1 MKDVPFNPE
10 VNKEQVVRMRRFW
23 RAAGSAVM
31 VLLLAALCWWQGILD
46 RTPFLLS
53 AAATLFLI
61 AFFYTLF
68 RTGWNLRFA
77 DPSLTLPQ
85 IITSI
90 LVISIMVYSARELRA
105 VFLLFYLVSF
115 LFGTFHLH
123 SRQIFG
129 IAFFIVACHA
139 AVIALLQAF
148 HSFVI
153 DLRLEVLQWVV
164 TAAVV
169 SWFAGMGAYI
179 SSLRRNMRSRNVEL
193 RQAKEAAE
201 AANRVKSVFLANMSH
216 EIRTPMNAII
226 GMTDLALDT
235 RLDAEQTEYLATV
248 KTAAERLLRVI
259 NDVLDFSRI
268 ESGRLNLE
276 AIDFSLKDAVSA
288 VVRPLEKQARDKGL
302 SLLSHIDSDV
312 PDVLRGDPGRLK
324 QVLLNLVGNA
334 VKFTEHGEVA
344 VQVSLEGKS
353 EDRVGVGLCFA
364 VQDTGIGIPADK
376 QELIFEFFTQADPS
390 ATRKYGGTGL
400 GLAISQRIIQMM
412 QGRIWVESQLGVGS
426 RFFFTALFAVPEE
439 GDARKVP

>member
-1 MKDVPFNPE
+1 LKDVPFNPE
-10 VNKEQVVRMRRFW
+10 VNKAQAVRMRRFW
-23 RAAGSAVM
+23 MAAGSALM
-31 VLLLAALCWWQGILD
+31 VLLLAALCQWQGILD

-61 AFFYTLF
+61 AFFYILF

-85 IITSI
+85 IVTSI
-90 LVISIMVYSARELRA
+90 LVISLMVYSARDLRA

-139 AVIALLQAF
+139 AVIALLKAF
-148 HSFVI
+148 HSSLI

-179 SSLRRNMRSRNVEL
+179 SSLRRNMWSRNEEL

-201 AANRVKSVFLANMSH
+201 AANRAKSVFLANMSH

-235 RLDAEQTEYLATV
+235 RLDAEQTEYLCTV
-248 KTAAERLLRVI
+248 KTAAEGLLRII

-268 ESGRLNLE
+268 ESGKLNLE

-344 VQVSLEGKS
+344 VQVSLEEKM
-353 EDRVGVGLCFA
+353 EDRVGLCFA
-364 VQDTGIGIPADK
+364 VQDTGIGISAEK
-376 QELIFEFFTQADPS
+376 QELIFEFFTQVDPS

-400 GLAISQRIIQMM
+400 GLAISQRIVQMM

-426 RFFFTALFAVPEE
+426 RFFFTAYFVFPEE
-439 GDARKVP
+439 GEAKKVS